1 MVNRSNSAKT
11 SREDSAD
18 GGGPVGASASPI
30 SVPSPTGLFLR
41 VEFCRVH
48 VSRHDGVAEDTR
60 EEENILDREFAADII
75 KEIGG
80 GYINSGVCLREIRS

>member
-1 MVNRSNSAKT
+1 
-11 SREDSAD
+11 
-18 GGGPVGASASPI
+18 
-30 SVPSPTGLFLR
+30 
-41 VEFCRVH
+41 

-80 GYINSGVCLREIRS
+80 GYINSGVSQGDT